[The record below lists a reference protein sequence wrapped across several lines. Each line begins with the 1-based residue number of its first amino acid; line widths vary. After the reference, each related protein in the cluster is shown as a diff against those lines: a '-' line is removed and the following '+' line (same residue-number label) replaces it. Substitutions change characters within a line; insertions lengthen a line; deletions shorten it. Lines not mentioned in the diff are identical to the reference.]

1 MGRCG
6 ETHRKGPRE
15 HNPTVRYLEPCL
27 VLQRR
32 RVVKFKELKFGG
44 YLSVG
49 ILLYP
54 AGVMDIVN
62 YSSHWHNIKLYLPV

>member
-44 YLSVG
+44 HLSVG

-54 AGVMDIVN
+54 LLV
-62 YSSHWHNIKLYLPV
+62 